1 MKPDFSFGSDL
12 YSCAQSVQA
21 ADQGRFAAATCA
33 PLEGRAK
40 LFALYAFNIEVSRA
54 PWASAE
60 PMMGQM
66 RLQWWAD
73 SLKQIKVAGPHHI
86 LSPLSD
92 WVGPWEIGLMLEM
105 IEARRL
111 DVLRA
116 PFERNADLWDYL
128 ARTSG
133 HLMRLSASALGDQD
147 GRAAGLFGQACGL
160 AAYLRALPEL
170 EARGRLP
177 LADGRPE
184 ALADL
189 AREGLAVLASAR
201 ALRKGLMP
209 SALPAFYVAP
219 GIGTVLR
226 RALRDPASIR
236 KGTLYLSRTRTA
248 SLRLWQVLMRR
259 Y

>member
-1 MKPDFSFGSDL
+1 MRPDFSFGSDL

-21 ADQGRFAAATCA
+21 ADPDRFAAAMCA
-33 PLEGRAK
+33 PLKGRAR

-54 PWASAE
+54 PWASTE

-73 SLKQIKVAGPHHI
+73 SIGQIKEAAPHHI
-86 LSPLSD
+86 LTPLSG
-92 WVGPWEIGLMLEM
+92 WIGPGEIDLMSEM

-116 PFERNADLWDYL
+116 PFESNADLWEYL
-128 ARTSG
+128 DKTSG
-133 HLMRLSASALGDQD
+133 HLMRLSAGALGDED

-170 EARGRLP
+170 EARAKLP
-177 LADGRPE
+177 LADGRPQ

-189 AREGLAVLASAR
+189 ARQGLASLATAR
-201 ALRKGLMP
+201 ALRKKVPP
-209 SALPAFYVAP
+209 SALPAFYIAP
-219 GIGTVLR
+219 GLGTVLR
-226 RALRDPASIR
+226 RALRDPASVR
-236 KGTLYLSRTRTA
+236 QGTLYLSKTRATCI
-248 SLRLWQVLMRR
+248 RLWQVMIRR